1 MKYRTPWA
9 PDWSS
14 ARWLQGRSMDTIAYG
29 DVRGVRNGR
38 YQIQHWAVTFARVG
52 GLVTPLMRVDG
63 RDIPVGT
70 YTTMHDALAFTWD
83 VLATATGKEV

>member
-1 MKYRTPWA
+1 MKRTPWA
-9 PDWSS
+9 PDWSR

-29 DVRGVRNGR
+29 EICGVRNGR
-38 YQIQHWAVTFARVG
+38 YQIQHWCVTFARVG

-63 RDIPVGT
+63 RDVPVGT
-70 YTTMHDALAFTWD
+70 YTTMYDALPFTWD